1 MTRIVVLLLLPLFAS
16 ALQGAEFE
24 AALASTPHE
33 VVAFDVQPPPFAA
46 TGTTMNS
53 GRYPQR
59 MTAAV
64 TTHGRSLR
72 VELEKH
78 ATIISQRFEHITM
91 DEAGAIVSRETLGPD
106 GHCVYRGRV
115 YAARDTEQSEQLG
128 DALLSVC
135 DGNVHGEMRLG
146 ETDRLVVAPHP
157 TQRGS
162 HVVFQHADYEAP
174 GYAGRTCAS
183 GDRMGDHRPSF
194 LHRAGEGH
202 HDRHDAS
209 AEMEEH
215 ENGEAH
221 DQPPR
226 HDAHVASS
234 RRRLAFGAVNKE
246 VEMLIVNDY
255 ARSNQFTGAGTPT
268 GNMVSRNAAIVA
280 IAEEHYHNGY
290 NSGALEY
297 KIDITIVD
305 MVSWASGNP
314 MTVAAG
320 DIYSTYWS
328 FTDWISAQQASGALP
343 RYDNTQLFS
352 GVDFAGPAGVGGLGT
367 MCWGDYSAGIIMA
380 PESWPN
386 GHVAFVLAH
395 ELGHNLGE
403 FG

>member
-1 MTRIVVLLLLPLFAS
+1 MQLATMTRILVVLLPLFAS

-33 VVAFDVQPPPFAA
+33 LVTFDVQTP
-46 TGTTMNS
+46 MNS
-53 GRYPQR
+53 GRYPER
-59 MTAAV
+59 LTAAV

-72 VELEKH
+72 VALEKH

-91 DEAGAIVSRETLGPD
+91 DEAGAIVSREPLGPD

-146 ETDRLVVAPHP
+146 ETHRLVVAPHP

-174 GYAGRTCAS
+174 GYAGRKCST
-183 GDRMGDHRPSF
+183 G
-194 LHRAGEGH
+194 AGVQGH
-202 HDRHDAS
+202 HDHHNAS
-209 AEMEEH
+209 GEMEAHEKFV
-215 ENGEAH
+215 ENGDAH
-221 DQPPR
+221 DQRPR
-226 HDAHVASS
+226 HDEHVASS

-255 ARSNQFTGAGTPT
+255 ERCEQFT

-297 KIDITIVD
+297 KIDLTIVD

-314 MTVAAG
+314 VAVTAG
-320 DIYSTYWS
+320 DIHATFYS
-328 FTDWISAQQASGALP
+328 FGDWISAQQASGALP
-343 RYDNTQLFS
+343 RYDNAQLFS
-352 GVDFAGPAGVGGLGT
+352 GVDFNGPAGVGGLGT
-367 MCWGDYSAGIIMA
+367 MCYGSYSAGIIMA